1 MFECTSPAKKF
12 PPKIANEKNFLS
24 TQQIQKKTEQQ
35 FYIEEKNKQVHLQI
49 KMHLK
54 NIIKIEKYKKTW
66 STKYQRINTQPI
78 KTKNNQIHLQ
88 NKIHNEHFNNIDTT
102 GKYKKLNM
110 TEHKTEMNVTK
121 IDKYKKTEQHFYD
134 GAQSR
139 HEHY

>member
-1 MFECTSPAKKF
+1 MFECASPAKKF
-12 PPKIANEKNFLS
+12 SPKIANEKNFLS
-24 TQQIQKKTEQQ
+24 TQQIQKKLKQQ

-54 NIIKIEKYKKTW
+54 NIKIEEYKKTW

>member
-12 PPKIANEKNFLS
+12 PPKIVNEKNFLS

-66 STKYQRINTQPI
+66 STKKVSKNKHTTDKDKKQSNT
-78 KTKNNQIHLQ
+78 LA
-88 NKIHNEHFNNIDTT
+88 D
-102 GKYKKLNM
+102 
-110 TEHKTEMNVTK
+110 
-121 IDKYKKTEQHFYD
+121 
-134 GAQSR
+134 
-139 HEHY
+139 